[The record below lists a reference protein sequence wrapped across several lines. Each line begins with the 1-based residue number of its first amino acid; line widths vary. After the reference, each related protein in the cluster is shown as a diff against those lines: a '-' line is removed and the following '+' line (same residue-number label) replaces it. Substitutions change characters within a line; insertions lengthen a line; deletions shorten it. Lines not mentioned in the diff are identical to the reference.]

1 MSSTFEQSQSRIYAA
16 YLTRTSARR
25 KSAVASAADRSSPRL
40 VDTQAGPKEIGP
52 DAPAERP
59 GQDEKPEDETP
70 ASLKHQLQ
78 SKLQNARAGRGGDA
92 PEDFRAIRDVVV
104 GHSEVD
110 VVEEIEELR
119 QELRLQSLCYLG
131 VLQ

>member
-1 MSSTFEQSQSRIYAA
+1 MSSTFERSQSRIYTV
-16 YLTRTSARR
+16 YLTRTSAGRE
-25 KSAVASAADRSSPRL
+25 SAVASAADRSSFHR
-40 VDTQAGPKEIGP
+40 VDAQAGPKEIGP

-59 GQDEKPEDETP
+59 GRDEKPEDETP

-78 SKLQNARAGRGGDA
+78 SKLHNARAGRGGDT
-92 PEDFRAIRDVVV
+92 PEDFRAVREVVV
-104 GHSEVD
+104 GHAEVD

-119 QELRLQSLCYLG
+119 PELRLQSLRYLG